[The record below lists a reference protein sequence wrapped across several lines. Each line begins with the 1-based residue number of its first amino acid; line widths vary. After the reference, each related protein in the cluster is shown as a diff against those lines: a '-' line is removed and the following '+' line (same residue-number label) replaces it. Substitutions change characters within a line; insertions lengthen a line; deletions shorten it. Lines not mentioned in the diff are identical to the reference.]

1 MSSMSSVAGLSKY
14 ITTLPKTKFSIM
26 GMIAIS
32 FLMGSIYYLIDLTP
46 YGIIGDFFYGG
57 LFGLMVFGFTSIM
70 SGALNQQT
78 ISGLHGINLKIKHSM
93 FLSALSM
100 TFLCIIIIIGGI
112 ITRITGW
119 DLFLNSLLFG
129 CVLIYGFN
137 TLVFWATSKVRFTI
151 AAATGIIQPLL
162 ILVMYTII
170 MFLVTDTSFIGPVI
184 LQITLKA
191 IIAGIIFVLAIYAF
205 ITVIASPFK
214 KNLGIGVLAL
224 LSLFIAHMNEGSNS
238 LEGLFE
244 NMSEAIDTVVTFISF
259 KTENGIK
266 ALFISPSVHP
276 GPLGDLGGSNMP
288 TILANR
294 FDHFTMVAHG
304 PSTHDFN
311 PIAVSEIDK
320 IEKTV
325 KAGLENITY
334 SPDASKF
341 VRYNSE
347 KANIGVQFFN
357 EGMVILSTFAPE
369 AVDDIEFGVGLTMM
383 AQSRNKCEVK
393 DSIIVDC
400 HNSFAPESGEVL
412 PGNSEVFDL
421 IDVID
426 KINPNQNK
434 NSIKVG
440 CWQDNMD
447 DLDKQEGIGE
457 SGIKTMV
464 IEVDNQRTAYVL
476 FDSNNME
483 IGFRQEIID
492 AVSDLDIDEI
502 EVMTTDTHTVN
513 TISRGYN
520 PIGVAKRPEIIEYV
534 RTSIVEAIKDLEKVE
549 VGTGTKKIENLNTF
563 GPNNST
569 ELISTISSVVAVSKI
584 IAPVLLIT
592 ALIIVFMWIFF
603 GGLKKH
609 FNHSLIDILN
619 ISSGVISM

>member
-1 MSSMSSVAGLSKY
+1 MSSVAGLSKY
-14 ITTLPKTKFSIM
+14 ITTLPKTKFSII

-78 ISGLHGINLKIKHSM
+78 ISSLHGINLKIKHSM

-214 KNLGIGVLAL
+214 KNLGIGVLDL

-325 KAGLENITY
+325 KEGLENITY

-434 NSIKVG
+434 NSIKIG
-440 CWQDNMD
+440 CWQDPMD

-549 VGTGTKKIENLNTF
+549 VGTGTEKIKNLNTF

-603 GGLKKH
+603 GGL
-609 FNHSLIDILN
+609 
-619 ISSGVISM
+619 

>member
-14 ITTLPKTKFSIM
+14 ITTLPKTEISII
-26 GMIAIS
+26 GMLVIS
-32 FLMGSIYYLIDLTP
+32 FIIGSTSYLIDLIP
-46 YGIIGDFFYGG
+46 NVGLLEDFITGG
-57 LFGLMVFGFTSIM
+57 LFGLVVFGFSSIM
-70 SGALNQQT
+70 SGALNQQV
-78 ISGLHGINLKIKHSM
+78 ISILHGINLKIKHSM

-100 TFLCIIIIIGGI
+100 TILGIIIIIGCVI
-112 ITRITGW
+112 SQIFNVDIY
-119 DLFLNSLLFG
+119 LNSMLFG

-137 TLVFWATSKVRFTI
+137 TLVFWTATKVRFI
-151 AAATGIIQPLL
+151 VAAITGFIQPLL
-162 ILVMYTII
+162 ILAMYTLITF
-170 MFLVTDTSFIGPVI
+170 MFIDTSFMGPII
-184 LQITLKA
+184 LQITIKA
-191 IIAGIIFVLAIYAF
+191 IVAAVIFVMAIYAF
-205 ITVIASPFK
+205 VNVIASPFK
-214 KNLGIGVLAL
+214 KNLGIGALDL
-224 LSLFIAHMNEGSNS
+224 LSLFIAHMNEGSHS

-244 NMSEAIDTVVTFISF
+244 NMGESIETIVTFISF

-266 ALFISPSVHP
+266 SLFISPSVHP

-288 TILANR
+288 TLLANK

-320 IEKTV
+320 IENSVRT
-325 KAGLENITY
+325 GLEKVEY
-334 SPDASKF
+334 SPIASKF

-357 EGMVILSTFAPE
+357 KGMVILSTFAPE
-369 AVDDIEFGVGLTMM
+369 AADDIEFGVGLTMM
-383 AQSRNKCEVK
+383 AQSRSRCNVK

-400 HNSFAPESGEVL
+400 HNSFTPESGEVL
-412 PGNSEVFDL
+412 PGNAEVFQL

-426 KINPNQNK
+426 EIDSNQTK
-434 NSIKVG
+434 HDIKVG
-440 CWQDNMD
+440 CYEDTMGS
-447 DLDKQEGIGE
+447 LDKHEGIGD

-483 IGFRQEIID
+483 VGFRQEIID

-513 TISRGYN
+513 TLSRGYN
-520 PIGVAKRPEIIEYV
+520 PIGIAKRPEIIKFV
-534 RTSIVEAIKDLEKVE
+534 RLSIQEAILDLEKVE
-549 VGTGTKKIENLNTF
+549 VGTGTEKIKNLNTF
-563 GPNNST
+563 GPKNST

-592 ALIIVFMWIFF
+592 ALFIVFAWLFF
-603 GGLKKH
+603 GGL
-609 FNHSLIDILN
+609 
-619 ISSGVISM
+619 

>member
-26 GMIAIS
+26 GMIIIS
-32 FLMGSIYYLIDLTP
+32 FLMGSTYYLIDFP
-46 YGIIGDFFYGG
+46 SYGIIGDFFYGG
-57 LFGLMVFGFTSIM
+57 LFGLMIFGFTSIM
-70 SGALNQQT
+70 SGALNQQA
-78 ISGLHGINLKIKHSM
+78 ISSLHGINLKIKHSM

-100 TFLCIIIIIGGI
+100 TFLCLVIVIGGI
-112 ITRITGW
+112 ITRVTGW

-170 MFLVTDTSFIGPVI
+170 MFIVTDTSFIGPVI

-214 KNLGIGVLAL
+214 KNLGIGVLDL

-244 NMSEAIDTVVTFISF
+244 NMSEAIDTVVTFSSF
-259 KTENGIK
+259 KTENVIK

-288 TILANR
+288 TLLANR

-325 KAGLENITY
+325 KNGLENITY

-341 VRYNSE
+341 VRYNSK

-357 EGMVILSTFAPE
+357 EGMIILSTFAPE

-434 NSIKVG
+434 DSIKIG
-440 CWQDNMD
+440 CWQNNMD
-447 DLDKQEGIGE
+447 DLDKQEGVGE

-464 IEVDNQRTAYVL
+464 IEVEGQRTAYVL

-520 PIGVAKRPEIIEYV
+520 PIGIAKRPEIIEYV
-534 RTSIVEAIKDLEKVE
+534 KISIVEALKDLEKVE
-549 VGTGTKKIENLNTF
+549 VGTGPKKIKNLNTF

-592 ALIIVFMWIFF
+592 ALLIVFMWIFF
-603 GGLKKH
+603 GGL
-609 FNHSLIDILN
+609 
-619 ISSGVISM
+619 

>member
-14 ITTLPKTKFSIM
+14 IKTLPKTKFTII
-26 GMIAIS
+26 GILAIS
-32 FLMGSIYYLIDLTP
+32 FIIGSVFYLIDMTP
-46 YGIIGDFFYGG
+46 NQNPILDFIYGG
-57 LFGLMVFGFTSIM
+57 LFGLMVLGVSSIM
-70 SGALNQQT
+70 SGALNQQV
-78 ISGLHGINLKIKHSM
+78 IKSLHGINLKIKHSM
-93 FLSALSM
+93 FLSGLSM
-100 TFLCIIIIIGGI
+100 FILGAFIILGCIIS
-112 ITRITGW
+112 RI
-119 DLFLNSLLFG
+119 LNIDIFIESALFG
-129 CVLIYGFN
+129 CVIIYGFN
-137 TLVFWATSKVRFTI
+137 TLVFWATSKVRFTV
-151 AAATGIIQPLL
+151 AAITGFIQPIL
-162 ILVMYTII
+162 ILTMYVLIS
-170 MFLVTDTSFIGPVI
+170 FLFIDTSFIGPILIQVI
-184 LQITLKA
+184 LKA
-191 IIAGIIFVLAIYAF
+191 FIASIIFVLAIYAF

-214 KNLGIGVLAL
+214 KNLGIGVLDL

-244 NMSEAIDTVVTFISF
+244 NMSEAIDTIVTFVSF

-288 TILANR
+288 TILANK

-320 IEKTV
+320 VEESV
-325 KAGLENITY
+325 KRGLNKVEY
-334 SPDASKF
+334 SQNASRF
-341 VRYNSE
+341 IRYISE

-383 AQSRNKCEVK
+383 AQSRSHCNVK

-400 HNSFAPESGEVL
+400 HNSFTAESGEVL
-412 PGNSEVFDL
+412 PGNPEVFQL

-426 KINPNQNK
+426 KIDPNQEK
-434 NSIKVG
+434 FDIKVG
-440 CWQDNMD
+440 CFENNMD
-447 DLDKQEGIGE
+447 DLDKNEGIGE
-457 SGIKTMV
+457 SGIKTMIV
-464 IEVDNQRTAYVL
+464 EVAGQRTAYVL

-513 TISRGYN
+513 TLSRGYN
-520 PIGVAKRPEIIEYV
+520 PIGIAKRAEIIEYV
-534 RTSIVEAIKDLEKVE
+534 KISIKEAIEDLEKVE
-549 VGTGTKKIENLNTF
+549 VGTGTEKITNLNTF
-563 GPNNST
+563 GPKNST

-592 ALIIVFMWIFF
+592 ALLIVLIWIFF
-603 GGLKKH
+603 GGL
-609 FNHSLIDILN
+609 
-619 ISSGVISM
+619 

>member
-1 MSSMSSVAGLSKY
+1 MIIIS
-14 ITTLPKTKFSIM
+14 FIM
-26 GMIAIS
+26 GG
-32 FLMGSIYYLIDLTP
+32 LYYLIDFIP
-46 YGIIGDFFYGG
+46 YGILGDIIYGG
-57 LFGLMVFGFTSIM
+57 IFGLMVFGFTSIM

-78 ISGLHGINLKIKHSM
+78 ISGLNGINLKIKHSM

-100 TFLCIIIIIGGI
+100 TFLCLVIVVGGI
-112 ITRITGW
+112 ISRITGW

-129 CVLIYGFN
+129 CVMIYGFN

-151 AAATGIIQPLL
+151 AAGAGLIQPLL
-162 ILVMYTII
+162 ILAMYTLIA
-170 MFLVTDTSFIGPVI
+170 FLGADASFIGPVI
-184 LQITLKA
+184 FQITVKA

-205 ITVIASPFK
+205 IKVIASPFK
-214 KNLGIGVLAL
+214 KNRGIGVLDL

-259 KTENGIK
+259 KTEEGIK

-288 TILANR
+288 TILANK
-294 FDHFTMVAHG
+294 FNHFTMVAHG

-320 IEKTV
+320 IEETV
-325 KAGLENITY
+325 KKGLKKVTY
-334 SPDASKF
+334 SPNASRF

-347 KANIGVQFFN
+347 NANIGVQFFN

-383 AQSRNKCEVK
+383 AQSRSRCAVK
-393 DSIIVDC
+393 DSVIVDC

-426 KINPNQNK
+426 KINPDQNK
-434 NSIKVG
+434 DSIKIG
-440 CWQDNMD
+440 CWQNDMP
-447 DLDKQEGIGE
+447 DLDKQEGVGE
-457 SGIKTMV
+457 SGIKTMI

-483 IGFRQEIID
+483 IGFRQEIMD
-492 AVSDLDIDEI
+492 AVKDLDIDEI

-520 PIGVAKRPEIIEYV
+520 PIGIAKRQRIIEYV
-534 RTSIVEAIKDLEKVE
+534 RESIQEALKDLEKVE
-549 VGTGTKKIENLNTF
+549 VGTGTEKIRNLNTF

-592 ALIIVFMWIFF
+592 ALLIVFMWIFF
-603 GGLKKH
+603 GGL
-609 FNHSLIDILN
+609 
-619 ISSGVISM
+619 

>member
-14 ITTLPKTKFSIM
+14 IKTLPKTKFTIL
-26 GMIAIS
+26 GILVIS
-32 FLMGSIYYLIDLTP
+32 FLIGSVFYLIDLTP
-46 YGIIGDFFYGG
+46 NQNPLLDFIYGG
-57 LFGLMVFGFTSIM
+57 LFGLMVLGVSSIM
-70 SGALNQQT
+70 SGALNQQV
-78 ISGLHGINLKIKHSM
+78 IKSLHGINLKIKHSM
-93 FLSALSM
+93 FLSGLSM
-100 TFLCIIIIIGGI
+100 FILGGFIILGCIIS
-112 ITRITGW
+112 RI
-119 DLFLNSLLFG
+119 LNIDIFIESALFG
-129 CVLIYGFN
+129 CVIIYGFN
-137 TLVFWATSKVRFTI
+137 TLVFWATSKVRFTV
-151 AAATGIIQPLL
+151 AAITGFIQPIL
-162 ILVMYTII
+162 ILTMYVLIS
-170 MFLVTDTSFIGPVI
+170 FLFIDTSFIGPILIQVI
-184 LQITLKA
+184 LKA
-191 IIAGIIFVLAIYAF
+191 FIASIIFVLAIYAF

-214 KNLGIGVLAL
+214 KNLGIGVLDL

-244 NMSEAIDTVVTFISF
+244 NMSEAIDTIVTFVSF

-320 IEKTV
+320 VEESV
-325 KAGLENITY
+325 KRGLNKVKY
-334 SPDASKF
+334 SQNASRF
-341 VRYNSE
+341 IRYVSE

-383 AQSRNKCEVK
+383 AQSRSHCKVK

-400 HNSFAPESGEVL
+400 HNSYTAESVEVL
-412 PGNSEVFDL
+412 PGNPEVFQL

-426 KINPNQNK
+426 KIDPNQEK
-434 NSIKVG
+434 FDIKVG
-440 CWQDNMD
+440 CFENNMD
-447 DLDKQEGIGE
+447 DLDKNEGIGE
-457 SGIKTMV
+457 SGIKTMIV
-464 IEVDNQRTAYVL
+464 EVAGQRTAYVL

-492 AVSDLDIDEI
+492 AVSDMDIDEI

-513 TISRGYN
+513 TLSRGYN
-520 PIGVAKRPEIIEYV
+520 PIGIAKRAEIIEYV
-534 RTSIVEAIKDLEKVE
+534 KISIKEAFEDLEKVE
-549 VGTGTKKIENLNTF
+549 VGTGTEKITNLNTF
-563 GPNNST
+563 GPKNST

-592 ALIIVFMWIFF
+592 ALLIVLIWIFF
-603 GGLKKH
+603 GGL
-609 FNHSLIDILN
+609 
-619 ISSGVISM
+619 